1 MLEYTTKL
9 KVKDIIDD
17 FMDHP
22 VKNITASTLVEE
34 LCAEPYKKC
43 IFYFYDPSSDTTK
56 LEYLELEALDFVNE
70 YKIYA
75 IDLSCNDHMYE

>member
-1 MLEYTTKL
+1 M

-22 VKNITASTLVEE
+22 VKNITANIYVED

-43 IFYFYDPSSDTTK
+43 VLYFYEKSNDKTK
-56 LEYLELEALDFVNE
+56 LEYLEL
-70 YKIYA
+70 
-75 IDLSCNDHMYE
+75 